1 MMKAIARDAY
11 GPPEHLEIREVER
24 PKPTREEVLIRVRA
38 SSVNHGDYL
47 LTTGE
52 PWSIRLAT
60 GLLRP
65 TQRVLGIDV
74 AGEVVALGENVTG
87 FVVGEAVYA
96 EAMGAYAELVS
107 VRADRVAPMPKNV
120 SFEEAAT
127 LPVAAGTAL
136 LCLTER
142 VKVKPGDR
150 VVINGASGGVGTYAV
165 QIAKALGA
173 EVTGVCRAHN
183 VAHVRAIGADHVIDA
198 SREDF
203 TAGPA
208 RYDVILD
215 LVGSRSI
222 AACRRVLTPKGV
234 YVSSVGKMGW
244 ILRAFVTSL
253 FTRRV
258 VVLVAQTTSVVL
270 RALTKLVESGAV
282 RPVIEARYR
291 LEEVPL
297 ALRRHGEGPVR
308 GKAAITIGTG
318 T

>member
-1 MMKAIARDAY
+1 MKAIARDAY
-11 GPPEHLEIREVER
+11 GPPEKLQVREVAR
-24 PKPTREEVLIRVRA
+24 PKPTDDEVLIRVRA
-38 SSVNHGDYL
+38 SSVNHADYL
-47 LTTGE
+47 LTTGA

-60 GLLRP
+60 GVFRP
-65 TQRVLGIDV
+65 RQPVLGVDV
-74 AGEVVALGENVTG
+74 AGEIVELGENVRG
-87 FVVGEAVYA
+87 FAVGDAVYA
-96 EAMGAYAELVS
+96 ESFGAYAEYVA
-107 VRADRVAPMPKNV
+107 VAANRVAPMPKSV

-136 LCLTER
+136 FGLTETA
-142 VKVKPGDR
+142 KVKPGDE
-150 VVINGASGGVGTYAV
+150 VLINGASGGVGTFAV

-173 EVTGVCRAHN
+173 RVTGVCRTHN

-198 SREDF
+198 THEDF

-222 AACRRVLTPKGV
+222 AACRGVLTPKGV
-234 YVSSVGKMGW
+234 YVSSVGKMGF
-244 ILRAFVTSL
+244 ILRAFVMSL

-258 VVLVAQTTSVVL
+258 VVLVSQTTSVVL
-270 RALTKLVESGAV
+270 NALTKLVESGAV

-297 ALRRHGEGPVR
+297 ALRRHGDGPVR
-308 GKAAITIGTG
+308 GKAAITIGTAA
-318 T
+318 